1 MKNIILLHGA
11 IGSQEQL
18 NPLASELS
26 HFGFKVFSFN
36 FSGHGM
42 APFQKAFSIP
52 QFAQELLV
60 FINQNKL
67 QMVDVFG
74 YSMGGYVALY
84 LSTLQPNLIGRI
96 ITLGTK
102 FAWDPVT
109 AEKEIKQLQPEQIK
123 VKVPKFAVALEK
135 RHGEKWELLL
145 NQTAQL
151 MIALGEFNLLNKKS
165 LENIKSKV
173 FLGLAEHDSMVTNE
187 ETQLVAETILNA
199 NQYSIKDAK
208 HPIETV
214 DSNLLAKQINQ
225 FLI

>member
-1 MKNIILLHGA
+1 MKSLILLHGA

-18 NPLASELS
+18 SPLASELKLL
-26 HFGFKVFSFN
+26 GYKVFSFN

-42 APFQKAFSIP
+42 APFQNEFSIP
-52 QFAQELLV
+52 QFANELLE

-67 QMVDVFG
+67 QKADVFG

-84 LSTLQPNLIGRI
+84 LSALQPNLIGRI

-102 FAWDPVT
+102 FSWDPIT

-123 VKVPKFAVALEK
+123 IKVPKFAIALEK
-135 RHGEKWELLL
+135 RHGENWELLL
-145 NQTAQL
+145 KQTTQL
-151 MIALGEFNLLNKKS
+151 MSALGKSNILDKKNLQNV
-165 LENIKSKV
+165 KSKV
-173 FLGLAEHDSMVTNE
+173 FLGLAEHDSMVTE
-187 ETQLVAETILNA
+187 DETQKVAETLVNA
-199 NQYSIKDAK
+199 ERYFIKDAK

-214 DSNLLAKQINQ
+214 DTVILSKQIHQ

>member
-18 NPLASELS
+18 NPLASELK

-42 APFQKAFSIP
+42 APFQKAFGIP

-84 LSTLQPNLIGRI
+84 LSSLQPNLIGRI
-96 ITLGTK
+96 VTLGTK

-173 FLGLAEHDSMVTNE
+173 FLGMAEHDSMVTDD
-187 ETQLVAETILNA
+187 ETQGVAETIVNA
-199 NQYSIKDAK
+199 ERYFIKAAE

-214 DSNLLAKQINQ
+214 DSGLLAKQINQ
-225 FLI
+225 FLY